1 MDNAPRPISERA
13 RECTFWWLPV
23 FVLLL
28 ACTSPQRLA
37 RVPWPFA
44 EEPSR
49 LVMAVVI
56 IAAAPTAIL
65 VELRVEVVVAL
76 GRARLPRLGWFKRN
90 ATAAAT
96 HAVPLPP
103 AAAAAQ
109 VAQRLEALGFTHT
122 THAAAGETGAMEV
135 RAAKA
140 ADAKGFA
147 EDGTVIAEDAVVLE
161 YRLTPSAFAALG
173 AAGAVDRRRCVDAG
187 RRRPGAGAAM
197 GPRPPRRCVART
209 LPLPRRFTRGGRAPI
224 TTVCPN

>member
-1 MDNAPRPISERA
+1 MDDAPRPISEGA
-13 RECTFWWLPV
+13 RERTFWWLSV

-49 LVMAVVI
+49 LVMPLVI
-56 IAAAPTAIL
+56 IAAAPTAIV
-65 VELRVEVVVAL
+65 VELLVEVVVAL
-76 GRARLPRLGWFKRN
+76 GRARLPRLGWFKKN
-90 ATAAAT
+90 ARAAAA
-96 HAVPLPP
+96 HAVPLPL

-161 YRLTPSAFAALG
+161 YRLTPSAFAARG
-173 AAGAVDRRRCVDAG
+173 AAGAVDPRRYVGAG

-197 GPRPPRRCVART
+197 GPRPPRRRVART
-209 LPLPRRFTRGGRAPI
+209 LPLPRRFTRGGGAPI